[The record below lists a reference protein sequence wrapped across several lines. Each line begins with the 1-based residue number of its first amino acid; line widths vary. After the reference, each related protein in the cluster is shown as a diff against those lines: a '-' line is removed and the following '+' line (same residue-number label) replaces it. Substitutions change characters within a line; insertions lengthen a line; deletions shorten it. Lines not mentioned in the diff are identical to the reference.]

1 MTLTPPPCVLIVDDD
16 VALLQALPLAL
27 ALRLPGIE
35 VETSDSAIEALSR
48 IQQHDYS
55 TIVTDIKMPGMDGLA
70 LLARIKEL
78 RPETPTLLITGHG
91 EHNLAIEALRG
102 GAYDFIQKPIDR
114 DYFVAAL
121 QRAMQ
126 TYALRRQIQEQQ
138 RALEEHARS
147 LETLVQE
154 RTRELVAANATK
166 DEFLSMASHELK
178 TPLSSLKAMIQV
190 LLRRQGTTGVVR
202 RAELEN
208 MERSVRRMELLVS
221 DLLNTSLLETG
232 MFALHTRRC
241 NLVTLCRRILEE
253 HVMGTNTMVTFVAP
267 EEPIE
272 VEVDVDRISQV
283 VLNLLSNARKYSP
296 SGAPITLTLE
306 RREDTCTLAVQDQGV
321 GIPEDQLPHIF
332 DRFYRVPGIE
342 RQSGSNVGLGLG
354 LYIAQKIV
362 ERHGGC
368 IEVDS
373 RPGSGSTF
381 SVILPLAT
389 EAPNPFQE
397 DARHMPSSVEAGW

>member
-1 MTLTPPPCVLIVDDD
+1 MTLTPSPCVLIVDDD
-16 VALLQALPLAL
+16 SPLLQALPLAL
-27 ALRLPGIE
+27 ALRLPGIQ

-48 IQQHDYS
+48 IQQRDYD

-70 LLARIKEL
+70 LLARIKKL
-78 RPETPTLLITGHG
+78 RPDTPTLLITGHG

-126 TYALRRQIQEQQ
+126 THALRRQVQEQQ

-147 LETLVQE
+147 LEVLVQE
-154 RTRELVAANATK
+154 RTRELVEANATK
-166 DEFLSMASHELK
+166 DEFLSLASHELR

-190 LLRRQGTTGVVR
+190 LLRRQGSAGVVR
-202 RAELEN
+202 RPELEN
-208 MERSVRRMELLVS
+208 MERSVRRMELLVN

-241 NLVTLCRRILEE
+241 DLVTLCRSILEE
-253 HVMGTNTMVTFVAP
+253 HVMGTNVRVTFVAP
-267 EEPIE
+267 ADPIE

-296 SGAPITLTLE
+296 LGAPITLALE
-306 RREDTCTLAVQDQGV
+306 RREDTCVLIVQDQGV

-332 DRFYRVPGIE
+332 ERFYRVPGIE

-362 ERHGGC
+362 ECHRGC
-368 IEVDS
+368 IEVS
-373 RPGSGSTF
+373 SHPGNGSTF
-381 SVILPLAT
+381 SVILPLVD
-389 EAPNPFQE
+389 EDHNPLQGDE
-397 DARHMPSSVEAGW
+397 WPASSSMDAGW